1 MPAEGLPQLSVEK
14 KNTKKSFPHAG
25 IRELLEFQSFS
36 FINRHVQIACRQM
49 STFLQNRHSPMVFG
63 IQKSISLE
71 CTAEINYEG

>member
-36 FINRHVQIACRQM
+36 FINRHVQIAVYIFAKQAF
-49 STFLQNRHSPMVFG
+49 SDDIWNSEVH
-63 IQKSISLE
+63 
-71 CTAEINYEG
+71 